1 MKKYLLFFCIL
12 LFLSQCILVAQKI
25 SARKETNEIFL
36 NTIKNNEDSIKVMEL
51 LNIADSYPDTSTVKL
66 KYQLK
71 ALQISK
77 NNNWQNG
84 IGLCYYHLA
93 WYYFFDGNHAKTTQS
108 FKQVIKYSND
118 PQMLINS
125 YGILSNIC
133 SWNKAPSKAF
143 GYAKKGLEIAENSKS
158 PSLEANAYIFLG
170 DAYRYTNNKKEANN
184 CYFKTLALLKKEY
197 KPGNSLMEIVYL
209 YTLKDGLIDFP
220 FYILQYTI
228 KMKMEY
234 EKASNID
241 KQIWLLSLL
250 KLGTAYNDSAKNEI
264 IKQIELENREKQTKL
279 YITGLVI
286 LIVMSGLLIW
296 QNFSRKKTNEK
307 LKTVNTKLAETNLE
321 LAKANKELEEAN
333 EIKSRFFGILNHDLR
348 RPVAGIISYLE
359 LKKKSSKIFNEEDQA
374 TFEQKTINMTQDLLE
389 NMEGLLFWCKSQMQN
404 FTPVYHEIMVSRLFS
419 DTQSFFSTE
428 RVINIEYKIAH
439 DFGIYTDINYVKT
452 IMRNLTSNAIK
463 ALEEV
468 ENGSIEWKAYKENNR
483 SILSITNNG
492 ATIPQD
498 KIDILYNS
506 SVKENIKD
514 GLGLIIIRDLAK
526 SINCQIKVQNC
537 IGLITTFYM
546 IFEDKEK

>member
-1 MKKYLLFFCIL
+1 
-12 LFLSQCILVAQKI
+12 
-25 SARKETNEIFL
+25 
-36 NTIKNNEDSIKVMEL
+36 
-51 LNIADSYPDTSTVKL
+51 
-66 KYQLK
+66 
-71 ALQISK
+71 
-77 NNNWQNG
+77 
-84 IGLCYYHLA
+84 
-93 WYYFFDGNHAKTTQS
+93 
-108 FKQVIKYSND
+108 
-118 PQMLINS
+118 
-125 YGILSNIC
+125 
-133 SWNKAPSKAF
+133 
-143 GYAKKGLEIAENSKS
+143 
-158 PSLEANAYIFLG
+158 
-170 DAYRYTNNKKEANN
+170 
-184 CYFKTLALLKKEY
+184 
-197 KPGNSLMEIVYL
+197 
-209 YTLKDGLIDFP
+209 
-220 FYILQYTI
+220 
-228 KMKMEY
+228 
-234 EKASNID
+234 
-241 KQIWLLSLL
+241 
-250 KLGTAYNDSAKNEI
+250 
-264 IKQIELENREKQTKL
+264 
-279 YITGLVI
+279 
-286 LIVMSGLLIW
+286 
-296 QNFSRKKTNEK
+296 
-307 LKTVNTKLAETNLE
+307 
-321 LAKANKELEEAN
+321 
-333 EIKSRFFGILNHDLR
+333 LNHDLR